1 MSLGSHKL
9 GVTCFDQVLG
19 AGPSEDEDVAILCR
33 KSNVGVGAL
42 AMDIPILEHTDEDG
56 SVQVGRVN
64 HADVASGVVE
74 ILQLLRK
81 RRQEGREI
89 VVVQQSLVPCR
100 VGHLCWREPL
110 PEFLA

>member
-19 AGPSEDEDVAILCR
+19 AGPSEDENVTILCM
-33 KSNVGVGAL
+33 KSNVGIGAFTV
-42 AMDIPILEHTDEDG
+42 DIPILEHADEDG
-56 SVQVGRVN
+56 SVQVRRVN
-64 HADVASGVVE
+64 HANVAGCVVE
-74 ILQLLRK
+74 VLQLLRE
-81 RRQEGREI
+81 RCQEGREI

-100 VGHLCWREPL
+100 VGHLGWREPL